1 MLGGRGVYAP
11 LGLVSGRPWRPGLGS
26 VSGSPKPA
34 SLSLRASIQWFGV
47 SLLASPFV
55 SGFENAI
62 NQWREGERRLS
73 RASPDQSHLL
83 QRIADSLVV
92 ELRKRLGGRFSAEE
106 LAELYGKGTSWC
118 LQLAMEIA
126 PEDPW
131 AWDSRTVVDAA
142 FARYLREAVDYAG
155 GRLIPTES

>member
-1 MLGGRGVYAP
+1 
-11 LGLVSGRPWRPGLGS
+11 
-26 VSGSPKPA
+26 
-34 SLSLRASIQWFGV
+34 
-47 SLLASPFV
+47 V

-73 RASPDQSHLL
+73 RAAPERAALL
-83 QRIADSLVV
+83 QRIADTLVV

-106 LAELYGKGTSWC
+106 LAELYSRGTSWC

-155 GRLIPTES
+155 GRLIPMDS

>member
-1 MLGGRGVYAP
+1 
-11 LGLVSGRPWRPGLGS
+11 VSGLD
-26 VSGSPKPA
+26 
-34 SLSLRASIQWFGV
+34 
-47 SLLASPFV
+47 
-55 SGFENAI
+55 NAI

-73 RASPDQSHLL
+73 RAAPEHSSLL
-83 QRIADSLVV
+83 QRIVDTLVV

-106 LAELYGKGTSWC
+106 LAELYDRGTSWC
-118 LQLAMEIA
+118 LQLATEIA

-155 GRLIPTES
+155 GRLIPSES